1 MRTFVA
7 RRPVRGASAL
17 ALALALSLPAAVQAL
32 TPVWQQGLTWTISTA
47 YRKLPAGKKLPGEP
61 ARKVEWSEPTNWV
74 FYVAQVEP
82 FQGGFHYLVQVKDRE
97 HKSSALASLVFGS
110 HESKEGGTV
119 LSLLRGKYLR
129 MIRGRRIV
137 AERTDNEFG
146 DSPRPVLHELSH
158 IPYDFPAFP
167 LVDPAAKPRERNFE
181 VTEES
186 PPFRFAKDIL
196 QREETGLEPSTIAGD
211 DIRKKSG
218 FRKTP
223 ADQMV
228 FVTLTRTLDGAQ
240 VRQVWAPGLPWALYS
255 DNGESRS
262 VLIYHS
268 KELSGPKR

>member
-1 MRTFVA
+1 MRTSVA
-7 RRPVRGASAL
+7 RRLIPGVSALTL
-17 ALALALSLPAAVQAL
+17 ALALASPPSVKAL
-32 TPVWQQGLTWTISTA
+32 TPVWQKGLTWTVSTV
-47 YRKLPAGKKLPGEP
+47 YQKLPVGKKMPGEA

-82 FQGGFHYLVQVKDRE
+82 FKGGVHYLVQVKDRE

-110 HESKEGGTV
+110 HELKGGGAV

-129 MIRGRRIV
+129 TIRDRRIV

-146 DSPRPVLHELSH
+146 DSPRPVIHELSH
-158 IPYDFPAFP
+158 IPYDFPAIP
-167 LVDPAAKPRERNFE
+167 LSEPAAKPLERNFE

-196 QREETGLEPSTIAGD
+196 QREETGLDPKAFCGD
-211 DIRKKSG
+211 DILKKSG

-228 FVTLTRTLDGAQ
+228 FVTLTRSLDGVR
-240 VRQVWAPGLPWALYS
+240 VRQIWAPGLPWALFN

-268 KELSGPKR
+268 RELSGGSK